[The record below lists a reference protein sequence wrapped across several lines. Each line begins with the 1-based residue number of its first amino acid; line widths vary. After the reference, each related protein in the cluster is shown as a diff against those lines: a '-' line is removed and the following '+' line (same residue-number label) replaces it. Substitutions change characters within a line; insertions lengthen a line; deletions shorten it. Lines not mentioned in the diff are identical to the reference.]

1 MEKITEQKI
10 TQTLETNYMP
20 YAMSVILS
28 RALPEIDG
36 FKPSHRKLLYT
47 MYKMNLLKSE
57 MTKSANVVG
66 QTMKLNPHGDQAIYA
81 TLVRLSRGNES
92 LLHPVIESKG
102 NFGKIYSRDM
112 KFAAARYTEVKLSKI
127 SEELFKDIDKDAVE
141 FTDNYDSTMK
151 EPKLLPVRFP
161 NILVNP
167 NRGIAVG
174 VASNICSFNL
184 KEICDFTIAYIKNTD
199 INIFD
204 YVSGP
209 DFSTGA
215 QVIFNEEVFKNIYD
229 SGVGTFKVRS
239 KYKYYKKER
248 LVEIYEIPYTTT
260 VEAIIDKTVDLIK
273 NNKIKDII
281 DIRDETDLKG
291 LKIAINL
298 KKSANHEKVMA
309 RLFKETTLED
319 SFSCNFNVVV
329 GNKPQVLGMKRI
341 LSHWVDFRMTSIKSS
356 LMYDID
362 QFNSRL
368 HLTLGLKKVLLD
380 IDKAIEIV
388 RNSDKENQVIP
399 NLREYFS
406 LDLIQ
411 AEYVA
416 NIKLRNINK
425 EYIID
430 RVSEVADLI
439 DRIKSYE
446 KIANSEK
453 EIKRIIIN
461 ELSDVS
467 EKYAID
473 RKSEIVKSDDMKI
486 ESIQET
492 IDDYNVNIFFTKH
505 NYIKKVSLVS
515 LRVANNHKLKEEDKI
530 LQVIEA
536 TNLSDIILFSNK
548 GNVYKIKVH
557 ELKDSKASELGD
569 YILNVADLEESEKI
583 IYIVVTKE
591 YKGHIIFGFRNGKLA
606 KVPLSSYTTK
616 TNRKKL
622 INAYNTEEK
631 LVRIIY
637 ITEDIDLFMYRST
650 PKKHSTAILM
660 NTSLINE
667 KVTRSTKGVQV
678 VRMQKGSELSNFEMI
693 DEIKMQRINKYRI
706 EKIPSAGIKILPMNI

>member
-10 TQTLETNYMP
+10 TKTLEINYMP

-47 MYKMNLLKSE
+47 MYKMNLLRGE

-92 LLHPVIESKG
+92 LIHPVIESKG
-102 NFGKIYSRDM
+102 NFGKVYSRDM

-127 SEELFKDIDKDAVE
+127 SEELFKDIDKNSVK
-141 FTDNYDSTMK
+141 FTDNYDGTMK

-239 KYKYYKKER
+239 KYRYNKKEN
-248 LVEIYEIPYTTT
+248 LIEIYEIPYTTT
-260 VEAIIDKTVDLIK
+260 VEAIIDKTVELIK
-273 NNKIKDII
+273 NNKTKDII

-298 KKSANHEKVMA
+298 KKSANYEKVMA
-309 RLFKETTLED
+309 KLFNETTLED

-329 GNKPQVLGMKRI
+329 ENKPQVLGMKRI
-341 LSHWVDFRMTSIKSS
+341 LSHWINFRIASIKSS
-356 LMYDID
+356 LMYDIE

-388 RNSDKENQVIP
+388 RNSDKDDQVIP

-461 ELSDVS
+461 ELTDISK
-467 EKYAID
+467 KYAID
-473 RKSEIVKSDDMKI
+473 RKSEIIKIDDSKI
-486 ESIQET
+486 VYRKET
-492 IDDYNVNIFFTKH
+492 IDDFNVNIFFTKH

-515 LRVANNHKLKEEDKI
+515 LRVANNHKLKEDDKI

-548 GNVYKIKVH
+548 GNAYKIKAH
-557 ELKDSKASELGD
+557 DLKDSKASELGD
-569 YILNVADLEESEKI
+569 YILNVVDLEESEKV
-583 IYIVVTKE
+583 IYIVVTKD
-591 YKGHIIFGFRNGKLA
+591 YKGHLIFGFRNGKLA

-631 LVRIIY
+631 LVRILY
-637 ITEDIDLFMYRST
+637 VTEDIDLFVYRST
-650 PKKHSTAILM
+650 PKKHATAILM
-660 NTSLINE
+660 NTSLVNE
-667 KVTRSTKGVQV
+667 KITRNTKGVQV
-678 VRMQKGSELSNFEMI
+678 VRMQKGSELSNFELM
-693 DEIKMQRINKYRI
+693 DEIKMKRINKYRV